1 MRYLSADIIY
11 SLHREPIRQG
21 VLVLNTQGQIID
33 LLESREGIDKLEIYK
48 GFLCP
53 GFVNTHCHLELS
65 HLFGKLPEKKGLPD
79 FISRVPKYRKAR
91 SSDIQE
97 SITRA
102 DAQMHSNG
110 IVAVVDISN
119 TSDTFK
125 IKSKS
130 PIHYHTFIELF
141 TTDES
146 KVDSV
151 FSNGLELKKKCKTSA
166 SLVPHASYSV
176 AQKLLHKIRD
186 NNVGELISIHNQETS
201 SEDELFEKG
210 SGKLQQQIQA
220 FGSLYISGKS
230 ALKTT
235 LPKLPKAP
243 TLLVHNTY
251 TSIDDV
257 QWAESQ
263 KNNLYWCTCPNAN
276 LYIEGVLPNYNIF
289 QYSKMTIGT
298 DSLASNYTLSIW
310 DEVQTIRKYTDLDL
324 HTLLTW
330 ACKNGAEFL
339 QLDNLGTFEKGKKPG
354 VCWVNEAA
362 RVKRLA

>member
-11 SLHREPIRQG
+11 PLHREPIRQG
-21 VLVLNTQGQIID
+21 VLVLNTDGQIID
-33 LLESREGIDKLEIYK
+33 LLESREGIDKLEIHQ

-65 HLFGKLPEKKGLPD
+65 HMLGKLPEKKGLPD
-79 FISRVPKYRKAR
+79 FISRILKYREA
-91 SSDIQE
+91 SPSVIQE
-97 SITRA
+97 SISQA
-102 DAQMHSNG
+102 DAQMYSNG
-110 IVAVVDISN
+110 IVAVGDISN
-119 TSDTFK
+119 TSDTFNL
-125 IKSKS
+125 KSIS

-151 FSNGLELKKKCKTSA
+151 FSNGLDLKKKCKTSA

-176 AQKLLHKIRD
+176 AQKLLHKIRV
-186 NNVGELISIHNQETS
+186 NNVGELISIHNQETR
-201 SEDELFEKG
+201 SENELFEKG
-210 SGKLQQQIQA
+210 TGKLQQQIQA
-220 FGSLYISGKS
+220 FRSLQISGKS

-251 TSIDDV
+251 TSIEDV
-257 QWAESQ
+257 RWAESQ
-263 KNNLYWCTCPNAN
+263 KNNLFWCTCPNAN

-298 DSLASNYTLSIW
+298 DSLASNYSLSVW
-310 DEVQTIRKYTDLDL
+310 DEVKTIQKHTKIDIN
-324 HTLLTW
+324 TLLIW

-339 QLDNLGTFEKGKKPG
+339 QLDNLGTFEKGKRPG
-354 VCWVNEAA
+354 VCCVNEVG
-362 RVKRLA
+362 VKRLA

>member
-1 MRYLSADIIY
+1 MSILTVIWSFRTYWASYL
-11 SLHREPIRQG
+11 
-21 VLVLNTQGQIID
+21 
-33 LLESREGIDKLEIYK
+33 
-48 GFLCP
+48 
-53 GFVNTHCHLELS
+53 
-65 HLFGKLPEKKGLPD
+65 KKGLPD

-110 IVAVVDISN
+110 IVAVGDISN
-119 TSDTFK
+119 TSDTFN

-201 SEDELFEKG
+201 SEDELF
-210 SGKLQQQIQA
+210 
-220 FGSLYISGKS
+220 
-230 ALKTT
+230 
-235 LPKLPKAP
+235 
-243 TLLVHNTY
+243 
-251 TSIDDV
+251 
-257 QWAESQ
+257 
-263 KNNLYWCTCPNAN
+263 
-276 LYIEGVLPNYNIF
+276 
-289 QYSKMTIGT
+289 
-298 DSLASNYTLSIW
+298 
-310 DEVQTIRKYTDLDL
+310 
-324 HTLLTW
+324 
-330 ACKNGAEFL
+330 
-339 QLDNLGTFEKGKKPG
+339 
-354 VCWVNEAA
+354 
-362 RVKRLA
+362 